1 MKSKKEEAVLLGYKV
16 LYNRAGKLI
25 TERTS
30 TDIKKLKPYFTN
42 EDYATLMRKF
52 GSLGYAIMKSKDGR
66 VRILDKDV
74 FQDPNYKRHDA
85 FGYNYRMPEVAAA
98 MGLAQLSKM
107 PLITSAE

>member
-42 EDYATLMRKF
+42 EDYATLLTVIREGTVK
-52 GSLGYAIMKSKDGR
+52 LDDIHNHIEANLNARIMK
-66 VRILDKDV
+66 
-74 FQDPNYKRHDA
+74 A
-85 FGYNYRMPEVAAA
+85 
-98 MGLAQLSKM
+98 
-107 PLITSAE
+107 